1 MGTGDDGAEQ
11 GTIWEVIGGADKGG
25 VLVRVDEEVSS
36 TPFPDRLTTG
46 SLVMEVELVGD
57 RLRYDRI
64 AGTGAGPDSGW
75 VSVRLGRREL
85 LVPADVKPPRNGWR
99 VLHKELPAWAPPRIR
114 EKPLSA
120 LTDGATGELPGWRD
134 EDEMAGAGFGAA
146 VGPEYMQVPGEPFA
160 FYHKVMFPDTKPTG
174 IRMSACL
181 NAMEECRTDSFTI
194 CDQRV
199 ASMRK
204 VTNPFILVA
213 LELHPSMA
221 EFHPDNAEDGLLYA
235 HPGSGGPIMT
245 WLRLEATWGWPMFP
259 LRSEEQT
266 IYAVGKN
273 PRASKR
279 TPIATGRFIEALVDE
294 QTNAMLT
301 PEKWQQDFD
310 QFFDQLKQD
319 HSNSRLNESRLPNLY
334 MKSNKPFTPT
344 LFKKVSWTMSCMFAD
359 LWAILF
365 HAKTPELLW
374 DVNKICGGPFA
385 DLVQTDPDPQA
396 IAISLPQKMEAGA
409 TYDCLCYLEEATKKA
424 AYLLLPAGSSDPST
438 CVLCVMALYNWSN
451 LPADGSTLSNE
462 DVSLPDNG
470 GARGN
475 LIKFGLNTGE
485 VKPSKLLELG
495 SVKRI

>member
-1 MGTGDDGAEQ
+1 MYTDIRSMGDVTVGPVLLLYGLKIFGKLQDSNAVNSIWQEVRANGWVNKFLATARIDSASEMGDIEGAASILDFMAHETVPVYEIHFNSAINACKNSNHSRRHEAALSLLDSMLSKGLQPNVVTFANLALAHHRQAPLDMLEDVLSRMRDSDIIPNKVFTETFVGALFQ
-11 GTIWEVIGGADKGG
+11 GRLRAVSTVEDVHTRLKGTS
-25 VLVRVDEEVSS
+25 R
-36 TPFPDRLTTG
+36 
-46 SLVMEVELVGD
+46 D
-57 RLRYDRI
+57 RLRV
-64 AGTGAGPDSGW
+64 AQA
-75 VSVRLGRREL
+75 
-85 LVPADVKPPRNGWR
+85 
-99 VLHKELPAWAPPRIR
+99 VLRDARSR
-114 EKPLSA
+114 
-120 LTDGATGELPGWRD
+120 GATGELPGWRD

-365 HAKTPELLW
+365 HAL
-374 DVNKICGGPFA
+374 
-385 DLVQTDPDPQA
+385 
-396 IAISLPQKMEAGA
+396 
-409 TYDCLCYLEEATKKA
+409 
-424 AYLLLPAGSSDPST
+424 GSSRGFGN
-438 CVLCVMALYNWSN
+438 A
-451 LPADGSTLSNE
+451 
-462 DVSLPDNG
+462 VSY
-470 GARGN
+470 
-475 LIKFGLNTGE
+475 
-485 VKPSKLLELG
+485 
-495 SVKRI
+495 